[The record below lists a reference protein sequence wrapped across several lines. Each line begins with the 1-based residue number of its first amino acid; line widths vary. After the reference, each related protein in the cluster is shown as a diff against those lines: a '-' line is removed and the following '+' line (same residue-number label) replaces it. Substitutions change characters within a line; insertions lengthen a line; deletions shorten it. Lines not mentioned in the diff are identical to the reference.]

1 MDKDRKLENLKYSLL
16 SGGEKSHK
24 VLSKLIEQ
32 LRRFIDDKTWV
43 ENRRILELAQSI
55 EKKAMEFKDKPPTKR
70 DFFSIN
76 GVKIV
81 VESIASKR
89 LFVPKSE
96 ENFSHEIKEDI
107 VEVDLTKLYT
117 QVYVDETLLRE
128 NIKKLLQQKSQFTL
142 QELNQE
148 IPIKKGISEVVV
160 YLKLAQNIKNAYI
173 QESKKDSFVIEDEYG
188 DTKKIIMDRV
198 VFVREG

>member
-1 MDKDRKLENLKYSLL
+1 M
-16 SGGEKSHK
+16 
-24 VLSKLIEQ
+24 
-32 LRRFIDDKTWV
+32 
-43 ENRRILELAQSI
+43 
-55 EKKAMEFKDKPPTKR
+55 
-70 DFFSIN
+70 
-76 GVKIV
+76 
-81 VESIASKR
+81 
-89 LFVPKSE
+89 
-96 ENFSHEIKEDI
+96 KEDI